1 MKGRPKIFKSGL
13 VKVTLRIPE
22 VLKQRIQEYAESRKI
37 KFNEA
42 VRRLLLGGLDG
53 QCLVEQRLDWFQ
65 SLFEGAP
72 ESQLFEEFRASF
84 NALLFRFLSRF
95 FEKNPNVLIRSI
107 ASYLEGHI
115 SYMES
120 VLGLETGRLIKAV
133 SGGNPEAEKRMS
145 LLLENIAWVK
155 EWMHR

>member
-1 MKGRPKIFKSGL
+1 MKGRPRMFKSGL

-22 VLKQRIQEYAESRKI
+22 ILKQRIQEYAENHRI

-42 VRRLLLGGLDG
+42 ARRLLLGGLDG
-53 QCLVEQRLDWFQ
+53 KCLVEQRLDWFQ
-65 SLFEGAP
+65 LLFEGAP
-72 ESQLFEEFRASF
+72 ESPLFEEFRASF
-84 NALLFRFLSRF
+84 HELLFKFLSRF
-95 FEKNPNVLIRSI
+95 FEKNPEVLIRSI

-133 SGGNPEAEKRMS
+133 AGGNPEAEERMS

-155 EWMHR
+155 EWIHR